1 LSRDAPARRIDRRRE
16 RIDRGPVFNAVV
28 DATARKA
35 SESIARRCMTPQV
48 RFKLNAIQTGGSSA
62 RVGGVF
68 LNFRRI
74 DYKSR
79 AKNSKLL
86 SFVSRC
92 VAGVAINL
100 RL

>member
-1 LSRDAPARRIDRRRE
+1 MCDADGWFQIEFHFPEGRL
-16 RIDRGPVFNAVV
+16 
-28 DATARKA
+28 
-35 SESIARRCMTPQV
+35 M
-48 RFKLNAIQTGGSSA
+48 
-62 RVGGVF
+62 RVGVF

-92 VAGVAINL
+92 VTGVAINL

>member
-1 LSRDAPARRIDRRRE
+1 VEFILKPTVGITHRRAMDSLASR
-16 RIDRGPVFNAVV
+16 AV
-28 DATARKA
+28 
-35 SESIARRCMTPQV
+35 
-48 RFKLNAIQTGGSSA
+48 
-62 RVGGVF
+62 GVF

-92 VAGVAINL
+92 VTGVAINL

>member
-1 LSRDAPARRIDRRRE
+1 
-16 RIDRGPVFNAVV
+16 
-28 DATARKA
+28 
-35 SESIARRCMTPQV
+35 M
-48 RFKLNAIQTGGSSA
+48 
-62 RVGGVF
+62 RVGVF

-79 AKNSKLL
+79 AKNIKLL

-92 VAGVAINL
+92 VTGVAINL